1 MSMKLTVEHFPNEM
15 ALIMAHLAEQVSHA
29 SNKMKFCTCGKLYNF
44 FIGTRNNVGIFD
56 LEEQDAKG
64 IQNMVDDGESVF
76 FLVKYVEFEDKTDDH
91 P

>member
-1 MSMKLTVEHFPNEM
+1 MSMKLTVENFPNEM

-64 IQNMVDDGESVF
+64 IQNMVDNGESVF
-76 FLVKYVEFEDKTDDH
+76 FLVKYVELEDKTDG
-91 P
+91 

>member
-64 IQNMVDDGESVF
+64 IQNMVDNGESVF
-76 FLVKYVEFEDKTDDH
+76 FLVKYVELEDKTDG
-91 P
+91 

>member
-56 LEEQDAKG
+56 MEEQDAKG
-64 IQNMVDDGESVF
+64 IQNMVDNGESVF
-76 FLVKYVEFEDKTDDH
+76 FLVKYVELEDKTDG
-91 P
+91 

>member
-64 IQNMVDDGESVF
+64 IQNMVDNGESVF
-76 FLVKYVEFEDKTDDH
+76 FLVKYVELEDKTDDH

>member
-15 ALIMAHLAEQVSHA
+15 ALIMAHLVEQVSHA

-64 IQNMVDDGESVF
+64 IQNMVDNGESVF
-76 FLVKYVEFEDKTDDH
+76 FLVKYVELEDKTDG
-91 P
+91 

>member
-56 LEEQDAKG
+56 LEEQDVKG
-64 IQNMVDDGESVF
+64 IQNMVDNGESVF
-76 FLVKYVEFEDKTDDH
+76 FLVKYVELEDKTDG
-91 P
+91 

>member
-1 MSMKLTVEHFPNEM
+1 MSTKLTVEQFPNEM

-56 LEEQDAKG
+56 MEEQDAKG
-64 IQNMVDDGESVF
+64 IQNMVDNGESVF
-76 FLVKYVEFEDKTDDH
+76 FLVKYVELEDKTDDH

>member
-1 MSMKLTVEHFPNEM
+1 MSTMITVEQFPSEM
-15 ALIMAHLAEQVSHA
+15 ALIMAHLAEQVSNA

-56 LEEQDAKG
+56 LEEQDAKS

-76 FLVKYVEFEDKTDDH
+76 LLVKYVELEDKTDG
-91 P
+91 

>member
-1 MSMKLTVEHFPNEM
+1 MSTMLMVEQFPNEM
-15 ALIMAHLAEQVSHA
+15 ALIMAQLTKQASHA
-29 SNKMKFCTCGKLYNF
+29 SNKMKFYTCGKLYNF

-56 LEEQDAKG
+56 MEEQDAKS

-76 FLVKYVEFEDKTDDH
+76 FLVKYVELEDKTDDH

>member
-44 FIGTRNNVGIFD
+44 FIGTGNNVGIVD
-56 LEEQDAKG
+56 LEEQDAKS
-64 IQNMVDDGESVF
+64 IHNMVDDGESVF
-76 FLVKYVEFEDKTDDH
+76 FLVKYVELEDKTDDH

>member
-1 MSMKLTVEHFPNEM
+1 MSTKLTVEYFPNEM
-15 ALIMAHLAEQVSHA
+15 ALIMAHLTEQVSHA
-29 SNKMKFCTCGKLYNF
+29 SNKMKFYTCGKLYNF

-56 LEEQDAKG
+56 MEEQDAKG

-76 FLVKYVEFEDKTDDH
+76 FLVKYVELEDKTDDH

>member
-1 MSMKLTVEHFPNEM
+1 MSMKLTVENFPNEM

-56 LEEQDAKG
+56 MKEQDAKG
-64 IQNMVDDGESVF
+64 IQEMVDDGESVF
-76 FLVKYVEFEDKTDDH
+76 FLVKYVELEDKTDG
-91 P
+91 

>member
-15 ALIMAHLAEQVSHA
+15 ALIMAHLAEQVSYA

-64 IQNMVDDGESVF
+64 IQNMVDNGESVF
-76 FLVKYVEFEDKTDDH
+76 FLVKYVELEDKTDD
-91 P
+91 

>member
-15 ALIMAHLAEQVSHA
+15 ALIMTHLAEQVSHA

-64 IQNMVDDGESVF
+64 IQNMVDNGESVF
-76 FLVKYVEFEDKTDDH
+76 FLVKYVELEDKTDG
-91 P
+91 

>member
-56 LEEQDAKG
+56 LEEQDVKS
-64 IQNMVDDGESVF
+64 IQNMVDDGESAF
-76 FLVKYVEFEDKTDDH
+76 LLVKYVELEDKTDG
-91 P
+91 

>member
-64 IQNMVDDGESVF
+64 IQDMVDDGESVF
-76 FLVKYVEFEDKTDDH
+76 FLVKYVELEDKTDD
-91 P
+91 

>member
-44 FIGTRNNVGIFD
+44 FIGTRNIVGIFD

-64 IQNMVDDGESVF
+64 IQNIVDNGESVF
-76 FLVKYVEFEDKTDDH
+76 FLVKYVELEDKTDG
-91 P
+91 